1 MADNNN
7 DDKKPDKIPD
17 DVMISFSPQV
27 QAQMDNNSDLAEAMR
42 DFLANVRQALNDVK
56 TGKYNS
62 FDDAMEAITGERPQ
76 LVTVFNLDNDDD
88 EPTIN

>member
-1 MADNNN
+1 MTNNN
-7 DDKKPDKIPD
+7 DDKKPGKISG
-17 DVMISFSPQV
+17 DVMVSFSPQV
-27 QAQMDNNSDLAEAMR
+27 QAQMDNNPDLAEAMR

-76 LVTVFNLDNDDD
+76 LGAVFNLDGDDDD
-88 EPTIN
+88 ESTIN